1 MRLRSFLVA
10 PLLLTLALAACSS
23 GPESGPSP
31 SATASPPPSPTASGS
46 PTPEPAIVVTSP
58 RPGDQVSSPV
68 RIRGNADVFEATVSI
83 DILDSA
89 GNRIVRTFT
98 TATCGTGCR
107 GSFSKAVRFTVDTTQ
122 PGTIRVYE
130 SSAKDGKP
138 INVVDIPVTLLA

>member
-1 MRLRSFLVA
+1 MRLRSLLVA
-10 PLLLTLALAACSS
+10 PLLLTAALVACSS
-23 GPESGPSP
+23 GSESGPSP
-31 SATASPPPSPTASGS
+31 SATALPSPTTSG

-58 RPGDQVSSPV
+58 RSGDQVSSPV
-68 RIRGNADVFEATVSI
+68 RIQGNADVFEATVSI

-107 GSFSKAVRFTVDTTQ
+107 GTFTKAVRFTVDSTQ

-138 INVVDIPVTLLA
+138 INVVDIPVTLVA

>member
-1 MRLRSFLVA
+1 MRYRLPLIALLVA
-10 PLLLTLALAACSS
+10 ALAMVACSTGSQSS
-23 GPESGPSP
+23 GGL
-31 SATASPPPSPTASGS
+31 SATGSPMSTLSSS

-58 RPGDQVSSPV
+58 RSGDEVSSPV
-68 RIRGNADVFEATVSI
+68 SIEGNADVFEATVSI

-89 GNRIVRTFT
+89 GKPIVRTFT

-107 GSFSKAVRFTVDTTQ
+107 GTFSKAVQFTVDTTQ

-138 INVVDIPVTLLA
+138 INVVDIPITLKA